1 MINEYINY
9 IKLYI
14 FLRIFFG
21 ANIHSTKKI
30 TIKINS
36 NKTNR
41 YGVIPNTLKEDDIK
55 KIRRIKAKL

>member
-30 TIKINS
+30 TIKSNS
-36 NKTNR
+36 NKSNR

-55 KIRRIKAKL
+55 